1 MKKRGDSMMLSVKDD
16 LLEGFDE
23 LDDED
28 SISVDFRDSEIE
40 REWILIWEICLEEY
54 FEDDLEVDEQ
64 KFVNE
69 KISKKL

>member
-28 SISVDFRDSEIE
+28 SISVDFRDSETE
-40 REWILIWEICLEEY
+40 GE
-54 FEDDLEVDEQ
+54 
-64 KFVNE
+64 
-69 KISKKL
+69 